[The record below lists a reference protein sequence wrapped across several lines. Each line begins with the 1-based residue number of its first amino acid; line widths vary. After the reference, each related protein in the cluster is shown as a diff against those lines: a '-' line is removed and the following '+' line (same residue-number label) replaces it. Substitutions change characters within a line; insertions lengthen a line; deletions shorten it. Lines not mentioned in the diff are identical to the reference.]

1 MSDFTVKKKITKNFT
16 VIQNEIF
23 DADLSIDTIGLYLF
37 LFSLPDDWK
46 LNVAHLKRKF
56 GIGKARVY
64 RMLNELIETGY
75 VERVEVR
82 NEAGQFTSLHYQV
95 NDSLQGVSPQPEEPL
110 TENRDA
116 GNRDAYKELTI
127 PRTNSI
133 KKNTKKEKLETEFE
147 KFWNTYPNKKGR
159 SPTLKAFEKYVKAKK
174 ATFDELIT
182 ASVNYAK
189 VKKGEKDFLYSGYNF
204 INQGH
209 WEDYKTSES
218 KPAVGISIAKPL
230 PEADPFAGWN

>member
-1 MSDFTVKKKITKNFT
+1 MSDFTVKKKITTNFT
-16 VIQNEIF
+16 IIQNEIF

-64 RMLNELIETGY
+64 RMLNELIESGY

-95 NDSLQGVSPQPEEPL
+95 NDSLQGSSPQSEEPL

-116 GNRDAYKELTI
+116 GNRDAYKELNI
-127 PRTNSI
+127 LSTNSI
-133 KKNTKKEKLETEFE
+133 KKNKSKKVSLPEDWK
-147 KFWNTYPNKKGR
+147 P
-159 SPTLKAFEKYVKAKK
+159 S
-174 ATFDELIT
+174 
-182 ASVNYAK
+182 
-189 VKKGEKDFLYSGYNF
+189 EKDISFAKQKGWSDSDIEEETGKFVTYWTEGNGAGKRRENWSRSWITWINNNYSQKGATN
-204 INQGH
+204 
-209 WEDYKTSES
+209 TSPELE
-218 KPAVGISIAKPL
+218 AKL
-230 PEADPFAGWN
+230 KEIFAS